1 MERTHGGDWA
11 AYQREYGTAPLDF
24 SANVSPL
31 GVPEGVRA
39 AIAAAAGE
47 ADRYPD
53 PACTAL
59 REAIAAREGVAA
71 GQVLCGNGASD
82 LIWRAVYAAKPR
94 RALVTAPTFGEYEAA
109 LEAVGCEVVRCPL
122 DETFR
127 LRKNVLEQIDDNID
141 VIILC
146 QPNNPSGVTIDPALL
161 REVVKRCA
169 ARSAASGRICRLL
182 LDECFIDFLDAPEQ
196 YTAKGLLTAFPN
208 LLLIKAFT
216 KLYGIAGVRLGYA
229 LCADAAFLG
238 AMRRSG
244 PSWAV
249 SHLAQ
254 EAGLAALRETGYV
267 ERVRRLVRTERPWL
281 SDRLSSLGLC
291 VVPGEA
297 NFLLFRCETPLDAAL
312 RERGILIRRCGDFAG
327 LDDTWYRVAVR
338 TRADN
343 ERLIAAIGE
352 VLA

>member
-53 PACTAL
+53 PSCRAL
-59 REAIAAREGVAA
+59 REAIAAHEGVAA
-71 GQVLCGNGASD
+71 ERVLCGNGASD

-109 LEAVGCEVVRCPL
+109 LEAVGCEVVRRPL
-122 DETFR
+122 DEAFR
-127 LRKNVLEQIDDNID
+127 LDGGILSMIDHNFDI
-141 VIILC
+141 VILC
-146 QPNNPSGVTIDPALL
+146 QPNNPSGVTVDPTLL
-161 REVVKRCA
+161 RELAVRC
-169 ARSAASGRICRLL
+169 RERGTRLL
-182 LDECFIDFLDAPEQ
+182 IDECFVDLLAEPERF
-196 YTAKGLLTAFPN
+196 TMKDLVDECPD
-208 LLLIKAFT
+208 LLLLKAFT
-216 KLYGIAGVRLGYA
+216 KLYGLAGARLGYA
-229 LCADAAFLG
+229 LCGDAAYLD
-238 AMRRSG
+238 AMRRCG
-244 PSWAV
+244 PPWAV

-254 EAGLAALRETGYV
+254 AAGLAALRETEYV

-281 SDRLSSLGLC
+281 DERLCMLGLR

-297 NFLLFRCETPLDAAL
+297 NFLLFQSAVSLDAPL
-312 RERGILIRRCGDFAG
+312 RERGILIRNCGDFVG
-327 LDDTWYRVAVR
+327 LDDSWYRVAVR
-338 TRADN
+338 THAEN
-343 ERLIAAIGE
+343 ERLIAALRE